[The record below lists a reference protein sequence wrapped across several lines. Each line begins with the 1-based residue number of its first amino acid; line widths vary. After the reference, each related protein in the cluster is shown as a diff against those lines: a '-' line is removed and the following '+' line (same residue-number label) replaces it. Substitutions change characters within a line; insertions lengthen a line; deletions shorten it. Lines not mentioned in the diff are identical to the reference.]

1 MASDLGATPVI
12 AEFSRG
18 TTFARQI
25 FFVRYIQWFITF
37 PLLILLLLFSTG
49 LTISDILTT
58 GFFAWVV
65 VVCGLC
71 GALTPST
78 YKWGFFVLG
87 VAALAYIWAVL
98 LGHGPRSTFNAGG
111 GVRSGYI
118 RGAGFVA
125 LLTMIYP
132 IAWGCCEGGNVVSPT
147 GEMIWYGIL
156 DLLLGPV
163 FLFYFVWGL
172 RGVDY
177 GLFGLNSGKYTDGPY
192 GSAGGA
198 PGARGPNMAA
208 RV

>member
-1 MASDLGATPVI
+1 MGFLRTRRRCSCIHLVSPALLSSYPTVSADHH
-12 AEFSRG
+12 
-18 TTFARQI
+18 I
-25 FFVRYIQWFITF
+25 F
-37 PLLILLLLFSTG
+37 LIR
-49 LTISDILTT
+49 
-58 GFFAWVV
+58 
-65 VVCGLC
+65 
-71 GALTPST
+71 
-78 YKWGFFVLG
+78 
-87 VAALAYIWAVL
+87 AVL